1 MNMMEQKVIAVSGDE
16 AVAYAAKQ
24 CKPDVVAAYPIT
36 PQTIIVERFSEYVAN
51 GEVDSEFI
59 CVESEHSAL
68 SACIGASL
76 AGARVFTATSSQGL
90 ALMHEMLY
98 IASGL
103 RCPIVM
109 AIVNRALSAPINI
122 HGDHSDIMGSRDSG
136 WIDIFCENSQEA
148 YDFTIQA
155 FKLSEDH
162 DILLPVSV
170 NLDGFILSHSVE
182 NIKALSDDYVSKFL
196 PERVPYYTLNAER
209 PITIGALAL
218 PDYYFEIKRQ
228 QDEAYKKVL
237 SKFKEISKEF
247 SKFSGRKYD
256 VIDIFQIDDAKIALI
271 GMGSTIGTAKYV
283 AKQLRKKGKKV
294 GVIGIKVYRP
304 FPSKEIIKA
313 LENLKAL
320 AILDRALS
328 PGALSA
334 PLGLDIKALLY
345 EYDFKIPV
353 INFVYGLGGRD
364 ISPKE
369 IVTIFNRT
377 EKIAKEKT
385 MPHGYEY
392 IGVREK

>member
-1 MNMMEQKVIAVSGDE
+1 MLSIERKVIPMSGDE

-36 PQTIIVERFSEYVAN
+36 PQTIIVERFSEFVAN
-51 GEVDSEFI
+51 GEVDSEFV

-76 AGARVFTATSSQGL
+76 TGARVFTATSSQGL

-162 DILLPVSV
+162 DILLPVSI

-182 NIKALSDDYVSKFL
+182 DIEVLPEDNISKFL
-196 PERVPYYTLNAER
+196 PPRIPYYKLDPEN
-209 PITIGALAL
+209 PITMGALAL

-228 QDEAYKKVL
+228 QDEAYKNVI
-237 SKFKEISKEF
+237 SKFKEISKEYYN
-247 SKFSGRKYD
+247 FSGRKYD
-256 VIDIFQIDDAKIALI
+256 VLNTFQMNDAKIALI
-271 GMGSTIGTAKYV
+271 GMGSTIGTAKYA
-283 AKQLRKKGKKV
+283 AKQLRKKGQKV
-294 GVIGIKVYRP
+294 GVIGIRMYRP
-304 FPSKEIIKA
+304 FPSRDLVKI
-313 LENLKAL
+313 LENVKAL
-320 AILDRALS
+320 AILDRAVS
-328 PGALSA
+328 HGALSA

-345 EYDFKIPV
+345 EYDLKIPV

-364 ISPKE
+364 ISPKDIIE
-369 IVTIFNRT
+369 IFNYT
-377 EKIAKEKT
+377 MKISKKKT
-385 MPHGYEY
+385 IPHGYKY
-392 IGVREK
+392 IGVR